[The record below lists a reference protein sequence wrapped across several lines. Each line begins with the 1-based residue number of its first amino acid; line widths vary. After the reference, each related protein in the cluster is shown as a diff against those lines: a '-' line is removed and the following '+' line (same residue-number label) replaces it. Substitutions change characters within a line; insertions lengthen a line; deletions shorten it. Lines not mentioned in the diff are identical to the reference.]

1 MSAEADGS
9 NVAMRGCCVKVGAGD
24 FQPAASLVYYLE
36 PVLAMLTV
44 LDKLTYAISLFVG
57 VWEKNFLQYPR
68 KHKKPKNTGTI
79 L

>member
-1 MSAEADGS
+1 MSAEAGGS
-9 NVAMRGCCVKVGAGD
+9 NVAVRGCCVKVGVSD

-36 PVLAMLTV
+36 PVPAMLTV
-44 LDKLTYAISLFVG
+44 LDRLTYTISPFVG
-57 VWEKNFLQYPR
+57 VWEENVLQYPR